1 MKKVYKLEYNNVT
14 WKNKFSRKSKLTDDW
29 SIRAGYGATKSI
41 TRITKKEHKHAQIRP
56 YRSARPKRQKIEQ
69 RKHSNQLMSRKTTQM
84 YVLTTK
90 MASPTHRGASAL
102 QEHILGPFTG
112 EVSHCQQ

>member
-1 MKKVYKLEYNNVT
+1 
-14 WKNKFSRKSKLTDDW
+14 
-29 SIRAGYGATKSI
+29 
-41 TRITKKEHKHAQIRP
+41 
-56 YRSARPKRQKIEQ
+56 
-69 RKHSNQLMSRKTTQM
+69 M

-90 MASPTHRGASAL
+90 MASPTHNGASAL